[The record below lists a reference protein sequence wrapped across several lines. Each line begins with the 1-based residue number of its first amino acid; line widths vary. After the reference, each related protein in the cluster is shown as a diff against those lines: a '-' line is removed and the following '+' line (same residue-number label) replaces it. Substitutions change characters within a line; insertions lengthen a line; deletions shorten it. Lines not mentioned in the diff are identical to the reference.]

1 MRLPQATGRVIR
13 TALLSVFGA
22 QLGAAAVL
30 VAADNVR
37 KHRAGP
43 PHFPRSSVTS
53 ARAADDV
60 VSIYSF
66 GDDLYRDMLTAIRR
80 AKHTIF
86 FETFIWKKDPI
97 GQEFKSALIDAANR
111 GVAVYIV
118 YDQFANL
125 VVRPSF
131 FTFPENIHVKRHPL
145 VQSVAFW
152 NLRNSGR
159 DHRKILVVDSKVAFM
174 GGYNIGSRYAR
185 TWRDT
190 HARFQGPS
198 VADFENAFVD
208 YWNLRPVHLL
218 SSQRSSMP
226 ELPDTSQRRWN
237 GSVRLS
243 RNTPRWAV
251 FPIRNMYLEAI
262 DKAQRNIWI
271 TSAYLIPDDDL
282 RTALARAAQRGVDV
296 RIIVPAQSN
305 HVIADWLSR
314 GYYTGLLR
322 DGIRLFL
329 FHNAMVHAKTATI
342 DGRWSTIGTANIDRL
357 SLAGNYEINAEITSP
372 QVASALE
379 KIFMTDLSNCTEM
392 DLTRW
397 ERRSIVAK
405 GTEAL
410 LAPWR
415 PMF

>member
-1 MRLPQATGRVIR
+1 MRLPPATGRVVR
-13 TALLSVFGA
+13 NALLGILGA
-22 QLGAAAVL
+22 QLGAAGVL

-43 PHFPRSSVTS
+43 ARFPRSAITQ
-53 ARAADDV
+53 ARAD
-60 VSIYSF
+60 
-66 GDDLYRDMLTAIRR
+66 DDLVSVYSYGEDLYNDMLTAIRR

-86 FETFIWKKDPI
+86 FETFIWKNDPI
-97 GQEFKSALIDAANR
+97 GQDFKQALIEAANR

-118 YDQFANL
+118 YDQFANM

-131 FTFPENIHVKRHPL
+131 FRFPDNIHVKRHPL

-159 DHRKILVVDSKVAFM
+159 DHRKILVVDSRVAFM

-190 HARFQGPS
+190 HARFEGPS

-208 YWNLRPVHLL
+208 YWNRARCTCCRA
-218 SSQRSSMP
+218 SA
-226 ELPDTSQRRWN
+226 RRCPN
-237 GSVRLS
+237 CPIRASVVGTARFGC
-243 RNTPRWAV
+243 RAIRRWAV

-262 DKAQRNIWI
+262 DKAQRNIWL

-342 DGRWSTIGTANIDRL
+342 DGHWSTIGTANIDRL
-357 SLAGNYEINAEITSP
+357 SLAGNYEVNAEITSP
-372 QVASALE
+372 QVATALE
-379 KIFMTDLSNCTEM
+379 RIFLTDQSNCTEM
-392 DLTRW
+392 DLARW

-405 GTEAL
+405 GTEWL

-415 PMF
+415 PLF